1 MKILVS
7 AGQGLTRRTYLDL
20 LSQVDQVLN
29 VPGCIQSMFSESVLA
44 TQLLLDLVEILARY
58 PLIEEK

>member
-7 AGQGLTRRTYLDL
+7 AGHGIVRRTYLDL

-29 VPGCIQSMFSESVLA
+29 VPGCVQSMLSESVLA
-44 TQLLLDLVEILARY
+44 TQLLLDLVEILTRY

>member
-7 AGQGLTRRTYLDL
+7 AGHGIVRRTYLDL
-20 LSQVDQVLN
+20 LSQVNQVLN
-29 VPGCIQSMFSESVLA
+29 VPGCVQSMLSESVLA
-44 TQLLLDLVEILARY
+44 TQLLLDLVEILTRY